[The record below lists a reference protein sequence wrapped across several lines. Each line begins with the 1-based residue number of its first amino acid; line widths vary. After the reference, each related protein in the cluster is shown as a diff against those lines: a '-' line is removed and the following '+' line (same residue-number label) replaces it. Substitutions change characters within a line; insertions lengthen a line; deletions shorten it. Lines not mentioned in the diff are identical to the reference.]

1 MWATGKHR
9 LAIAALASL
18 CLLAGPGA
26 AAADRLVLGNTHA
39 LLTSLIFIADELGYF
54 TREGL
59 QVEVKR
65 LSTGGDGLKG
75 IQEGRLD
82 LYNASDVTFVK
93 HFHRHPQL
101 RLISTLG
108 EWNNETKI
116 LARGDRGIETPADLR
131 GKRIAVHR
139 GLAMHWFLDRFLAR
153 NGLTEQDVQPVF
165 LHLARQPAALAA
177 GEVDALVSREPFLRQ
192 GREALGANHRLLEAP
207 GLMIKR
213 FVLITH
219 QGLVDADGGRLSRL
233 LRALV
238 RAEHLVKEDPAQ
250 AALIIAG
257 RLHASVETVQQQMK
271 EIRLRLSLDDHLL
284 FTLEKVAR
292 WWQGVDGRS
301 EPRNINFLD
310 VIKTGPLREAKPY
323 GVLIRR

>member
-1 MWATGKHR
+1 MPVSHNHR
-9 LAIAALASL
+9 LLVPALALLSL
-18 CLLAGPGA
+18 LIAHA
-26 AAADRLVLGNTHA
+26 ARATEGLVLGNTHA
-39 LLTSLIFIADELGYF
+39 LLTGLIFIAQERGYF
-54 TREGL
+54 AAEDL
-59 QVEVKR
+59 QVDVVP
-65 LSTGGDGLKG
+65 LSTGSDGLEG
-75 IQEGRLD
+75 IREGKLD
-82 LYNASDVTFVK
+82 LYDASDVTFVQHYHK
-93 HFHRHPQL
+93 YPHL
-101 RLISTLG
+101 RVISTLG

-116 LARGDRGIETPADLR
+116 LARADRGVDGPSDLR